1 MRLQTGDTG
10 NCHLLTEDMLTS
22 LSISASAET
31 TATSF
36 LFDLAFTQYC
46 VSRYAMDYEGR
57 TGLDGVFDLKVLEG
71 GAGAG
76 KVVRLPH
83 EV

>member
-10 NCHLLTEDMLTS
+10 NCHLLTEDIFTS

-46 VSRYAMDYEGR
+46 VYRYAMDYEGR
-57 TGLDGVFDLKVLEG
+57 TGLDGVFDLKVLGG

-76 KVVRLPH
+76 KVARLPP

>member
-10 NCHLLTEDMLTS
+10 NCHLLTEDMHTP

-46 VSRYAMDYEGR
+46 VYRYAMDYEGR
-57 TGLDGVFDLKVLEG
+57 TGLDGVFDLQVLG
-71 GAGAG
+71 GEAGAG
-76 KVVRLPH
+76 KVARLPP